1 MVKFLLYTLLF
12 AFILGAT
19 NSCIIDRNLDELATY
34 DKDSSTVYSSKIK
47 LNGIYCSIY
56 KNDFK
61 LNKSDPDTSLS
72 SFFLYENGTFLNP
85 YNRYLASPKDILIN
99 NIKKD
104 FEKNKEEYSNDQ
116 GYWGRYKIVNDTL
129 QTLQY
134 GGFSGSMYPYYES
147 FYKILN
153 DHQLL
158 LLFSR
163 TDTRIFDG
171 KSQLYTFQPLLQKP
185 DSTNLFMK
193 GNIKKRLDRIYARE
207 KNKKYKN

>member
-1 MVKFLLYTLLF
+1 MVRGLSNKLI
-12 AFILGAT
+12 FIIIFWSA
-19 NSCIIDRNLDELATY
+19 NSCIIDRNLDQLASY
-34 DKDSSTVYSSKIK
+34 DKDPSINYSSTIK
-47 LNGIYCSIY
+47 LNGIYCRVY
-56 KNDFK
+56 KDSYK
-61 LNKSDPDTSLS
+61 LNKNDPDSILS
-72 SFFLYENGTFLNP
+72 YFFLYEDGTDLNSLYP
-85 YNRYLASPKDILIN
+85 LTNTKNIQVDTVIN
-99 NIKKD
+99 Y
-104 FEKNKEEYSNDQ
+104 FEKNNEVIAENQ
-116 GYWGRYKIVNDTL
+116 TYWGRYKIVNDTL

-185 DSTNLFMK
+185 DSTNLFMR

-207 KNKKYKN
+207 KNNKNKN